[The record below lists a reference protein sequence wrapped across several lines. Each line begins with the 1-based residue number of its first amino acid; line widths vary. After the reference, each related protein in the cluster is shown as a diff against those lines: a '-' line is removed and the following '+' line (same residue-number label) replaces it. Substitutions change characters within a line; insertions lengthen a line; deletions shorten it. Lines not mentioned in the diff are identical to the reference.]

1 MDQSD
6 ARGAERVN
14 RLLPVAVG
22 AILIVGLA
30 PLGWD
35 GWERHRLR
43 GEEEERQ
50 RFIALKEREI
60 ACLDALGRN
69 LREGMDVKA
78 EIARCKR
85 LAVDPETGEYQVRP
99 RR

>member
-1 MDQSD
+1 MPAAIQF
-6 ARGAERVN
+6 RMHK
-14 RLLPVAVG
+14 LLPVGIG

-35 GWERHRLR
+35 AWERHRLR
-43 GEEEERQ
+43 GEEEQRQ

-60 ACLDALGRN
+60 ACLDELGRN
-69 LREGMDVKA
+69 LREGTDVKA

-99 RR
+99 ARD